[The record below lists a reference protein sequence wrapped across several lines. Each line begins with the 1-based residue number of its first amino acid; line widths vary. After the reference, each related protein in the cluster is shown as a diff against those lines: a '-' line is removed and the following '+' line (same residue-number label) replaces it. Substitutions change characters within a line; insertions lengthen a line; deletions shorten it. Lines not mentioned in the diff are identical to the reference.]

1 MKKKLSVVMI
11 SLLVVLSMVTF
22 TLAQSKKPAGPPPIV
37 MEMVK
42 KAKASMK
49 TASAD
54 EVKAV
59 VEKKS
64 KVILMDVRTSG
75 EWAAGHLPGAIHV
88 DRGLIEFTVWKA
100 IPDQNAQIIVYCKTG
115 GRATL
120 ATKTMLDLGFKNARV
135 AGISY
140 DAWVKAGN
148 PVAR

>member
-1 MKKKLSVVMI
+1 MRKKLSVAVI
-11 SLLVVLSMVTF
+11 SLLVILSMVTF
-22 TLAQSKKPAGPPPIV
+22 TLAQSKKPAGPPPVVQEII
-37 MEMVK
+37 K

-64 KVILMDVRTSG
+64 KAILMDVRTSG

-88 DRGLIEFTVWKA
+88 DRGMLEFTVWKA

-120 ATKTMLDLGFKNARV
+120 ATKTMQDLGYKNTRV
-135 AGISY
+135 AAVTY
-140 DAWVKAGN
+140 EAWVKAGN

>member
-1 MKKKLSVVMI
+1 MRKKLSVVVI
-11 SLLVVLSMVTF
+11 SLLVILSMVTF
-22 TLAQSKKPAGPPPIV
+22 TLAQSKKPAGPPPV
-37 MEMVK
+37 VQEMIK
-42 KAKASMK
+42 KAQASMK

-64 KVILMDVRTSG
+64 TVILMDVRTSG

-88 DRGLIEFTVWKA
+88 DRGLLEFIVWKA

-120 ATKTMLDLGFKNARV
+120 ATKTMLDLGYKNTRV
-135 AGISY
+135 AAVTY
-140 DAWVKAGN
+140 EAWVKAGN
-148 PVAR
+148 PVVR

>member
-1 MKKKLSVVMI
+1 MKKRMSVVMI
-11 SLLVVLSMVTF
+11 SVLVVLSLVTF
-22 TLAQSKKPAGPPPIV
+22 TMAQQKPAGPPPV
-37 MEMVK
+37 VQEMVK

-54 EVKAV
+54 EVKAIA
-59 VEKKS
+59 EKKS

-75 EWAAGHLPGAIHV
+75 EWAAGHIPGAIHV

-120 ATKTMLDLGFKNARV
+120 ATKTMLDLGYKNTRV
-135 AGISY
+135 AEVTY

>member
-11 SLLVVLSMVTF
+11 SLLVVLSLVTF
-22 TLAQSKKPAGPPPIV
+22 TLAQSKKPAGPPPVV

>member
-11 SLLVVLSMVTF
+11 SLLVVLSLVTF

-120 ATKTMLDLGFKNARV
+120 ATKTMLDLGYKNARV

>member
-11 SLLVVLSMVTF
+11 SLLVVLSLVTF
-22 TLAQSKKPAGPPPIV
+22 TLAQSKKPAGPPPVV

-120 ATKTMLDLGFKNARV
+120 ATKTMLDLGYKNARV

>member
-120 ATKTMLDLGFKNARV
+120 ATKTMLDLGYKNARV

>member
-22 TLAQSKKPAGPPPIV
+22 TLAQSKKPAGRPPVV

-120 ATKTMLDLGFKNARV
+120 ATKTMLDLGYKNARV

>member
-1 MKKKLSVVMI
+1 MI
-11 SLLVVLSMVTF
+11 
-22 TLAQSKKPAGPPPIV
+22 
-37 MEMVK
+37 K

-54 EVKAV
+54 EMKAV

-64 KVILMDVRTSG
+64 KAIIMDVRTSG

-88 DRGLIEFTVWKA
+88 DRGMLEFTVWKA

-120 ATKTMLDLGFKNARV
+120 ATKTMLDLGYKNTRV
-135 AGISY
+135 AAITY
-140 DAWVKAGN
+140 QDWVKAGN
-148 PVAR
+148 PVTR

>member
-1 MKKKLSVVMI
+1 MKKRLFVVVI
-11 SLLVVLSMVTF
+11 SSLFVLSLVTF

-37 MEMVK
+37 MEMIK
-42 KAKASMK
+42 KAKTSMK

-54 EVKAV
+54 EMKAV

-64 KVILMDVRTSG
+64 KAILMDVRTSG

-88 DRGLIEFTVWKA
+88 DRGLIEFAAWKA
-100 IPDQNAQIIVYCKTG
+100 IPDHNAQIIVYCKTG

-120 ATKTMLDLGFKNARV
+120 ATKTMLDLGYKNARV
-135 AGISY
+135 ATMNY
-140 DAWVKAGN
+140 AAWVKAGN